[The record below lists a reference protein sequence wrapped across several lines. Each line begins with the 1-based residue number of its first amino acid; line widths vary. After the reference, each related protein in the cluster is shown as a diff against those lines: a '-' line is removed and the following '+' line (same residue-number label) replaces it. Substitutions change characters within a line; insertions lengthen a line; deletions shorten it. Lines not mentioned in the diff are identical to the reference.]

1 MGTWK
6 LAIMSLEK
14 PDHLYL
20 VKNSGE
26 MFIAQL
32 PDKKATIVS
41 TEEVV
46 LKESPELKFANIQ
59 KIPNN
64 FLVELHEDGTFLME
78 KLEKKIKV
86 ERKPKAGFDH
96 IY

>member
-1 MGTWK
+1 MIAKLIGLELDQGLSLKESIKHVVEQKLMGTWK

-26 MFIAQL
+26 IIIGQL
-32 PDKKATIVS
+32 PDKKAVIVC
-41 TEEVV
+41 TEEV
-46 LKESPELKFANIQ
+46 LFKESPELKCVNLQ

-64 FLVELHEDGTFLME
+64 
-78 KLEKKIKV
+78 
-86 ERKPKAGFDH
+86 
-96 IY
+96 